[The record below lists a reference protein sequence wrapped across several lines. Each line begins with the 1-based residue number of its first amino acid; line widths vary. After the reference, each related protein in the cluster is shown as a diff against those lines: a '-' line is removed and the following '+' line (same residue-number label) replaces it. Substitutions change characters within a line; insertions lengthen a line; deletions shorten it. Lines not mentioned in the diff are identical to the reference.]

1 MEKKEDE
8 MKVMLDDLTDIIKKV
23 YLPLMDSRPDQRLH
37 MDQFVRGVYN
47 SMEQAYGNI
56 TIEVPELP
64 DKSNEE
70 LQNDKVLIA
79 KLINTVVSL
88 TAQFSPQIHLL
99 PLSEALKHILILYL
113 APWSVFHLLP
123 PFFYPFSFSNS
134 IAQIQS
140 RTNPRFSDINLIPSQ
155 FQIKSIKLL
164 YSITAA
170 YIQF

>member
-1 MEKKEDE
+1 MDKKEDE

-79 KLINTVVSL
+79 KLINTVEQWTVTIKETVDRENQRQPDKTSASGQTEYWRQRGATFNTL
-88 TAQFSPQIHLL
+88 YQQLIMPQVKKIRQI
-99 PLSEALKHILILYL
+99 LSNNQE
-113 APWSVFHLLP
+113 
-123 PFFYPFSFSNS
+123 
-134 IAQIQS
+134 QG
-140 RTNPRFSDINLIPSQ
+140 
-155 FQIKSIKLL
+155 
-164 YSITAA
+164 
-170 YIQF
+170 

>member
-88 TAQFSPQIHLL
+88 TAQFSPQIHIL
-99 PLSEALKHILILYL
+99 PLSEALEHVLNYIFALERFLSF
-113 APWSVFHLLP
+113 AS
-123 PFFYPFSFSNS
+123 FFQSIFIFEFNSSNS
-134 IAQIQS
+134 IPHESKI
-140 RTNPRFSDINLIPSQ
+140 L
-155 FQIKSIKLL
+155 
-164 YSITAA
+164 
-170 YIQF
+170 